1 MKTTT
6 LRPIGTSQGV
16 ILDKTV
22 LDLVN
27 SKELGTIFKITLKGP
42 AIILTPVTEKDI
54 EEAALE
60 ASERIS
66 DTHREVLD
74 KLAK

>member
-6 LRPIGTSQGV
+6 LRKIGASQGV

-27 SKELGTIFKITLKGP
+27 SNELGIIFKISLKGEN
-42 AIILTPVTEKDI
+42 IILSPVTEKDI

-60 ASERIS
+60 ASQRIS
-66 DTHREVLD
+66 KTHRKVLD